1 MLKHHTHLDCPRA
14 LGQHWVVCLFHTSRW
29 ATSHGLHGSRD
40 SCEVETMAKIWCKD
54 VVDEIR
60 ARVTSA
66 SWHDPHNGGTYSFLD
81 DSTDDVLQI
90 QRVTANKKYTDKMTF
105 TFTKQGH
112 KKACA
117 VHACSESQV
126 FSIADFSTNYCN
138 LRNLYCGSED
148 GCKPVRHDFS
158 SEELDISPS
167 MGAGN
172 DKSACIAGATKDAL
186 VVDV

>member
-1 MLKHHTHLDCPRA
+1 
-14 LGQHWVVCLFHTSRW
+14 
-29 ATSHGLHGSRD
+29 
-40 SCEVETMAKIWCKD
+40 MAKIWCKD

-81 DSTDDVLQI
+81 DSADDVLQI